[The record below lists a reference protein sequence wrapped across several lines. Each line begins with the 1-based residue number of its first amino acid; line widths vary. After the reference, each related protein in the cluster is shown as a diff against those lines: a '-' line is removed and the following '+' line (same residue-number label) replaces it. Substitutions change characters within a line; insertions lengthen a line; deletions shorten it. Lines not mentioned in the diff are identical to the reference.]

1 MATTLFRGPILHGKF
16 NEAGVTGFNIEDKA
30 ANYSVVVGDSGKT
43 FTSKTDGVVFTL
55 PAISIGR
62 VITFVNTAQ
71 DGANALTISPNA
83 NDGILYAG
91 SLTDNKDVINE
102 KRIKYCLDNKDVINE
117 KMKKYDTFYLKFEF
131 LGHCLELSEH
141 LLPDEAHGMQILRP
155 KSFSV
160 RNLQ

>member
-55 PAISIGR
+55 PAIAVGY
-62 VITFVNTAQ
+62 VFTFVNTAT
-71 DGANALTISPNA
+71 DGANTLTISPNA

-91 SLTDNKDVINE
+91 SLTDNKDLINT
-102 KRIKYCLDNKDVINE
+102 KATSKVGDYVTIASLNSTAHWTVVDVQGIFA
-117 KMKKYDTFYLKFEF
+117 K
-131 LGHCLELSEH
+131 
-141 LLPDEAHGMQILRP
+141 EA
-155 KSFSV
+155 
-160 RNLQ
+160 

>member
-55 PAISIGR
+55 PAIAVGY
-62 VITFVNTAQ
+62 VFTFVNTAT
-71 DGANALTISPNA
+71 DGANTLTISPNA

-91 SLTDNKDVINE
+91 SLTDDKDLINT
-102 KRIKYCLDNKDVINE
+102 KATSKVGDYVTIASFNSTAHWTVVDVQGIFA
-117 KMKKYDTFYLKFEF
+117 K
-131 LGHCLELSEH
+131 
-141 LLPDEAHGMQILRP
+141 EA
-155 KSFSV
+155 
-160 RNLQ
+160 